1 MPAIARG
8 HTEDQVRKRPVA
20 GRASGD
26 NARMLLDPDAC
37 WRALSTHDARFDGR
51 FYVGVRS
58 TRVYCRPVC
67 RVRAPKRDNCR
78 FYPSAAAAEAAGF
91 RPCLRCRPELAPGF
105 AAIDASARI
114 VQAAVTLIESGFLE
128 SQSLEALALRIGVT
142 SRHLRRV
149 FDAELGVSPIDYAQ
163 TARLLLA
170 KRLLSDTSLPVVD
183 VAFASGFASVRRMNA
198 LFRDRYRMPPSRL
211 RLQRGRRDDGL
222 RFMLG
227 YRPPY
232 DWDRVLAFLAF
243 RAIAGVEAREGDR
256 FIRAIAIAH
265 RGARHAGWIAIGH
278 ARRRAALDVTL
289 SPSLSRV
296 VPQAL
301 ARVRHVFDLA
311 CDPHDVAAVLGPLAA
326 AHPGLRVPGVFEGFE
341 AGVRAIVGQQISV
354 RGMVTLLGRVA
365 ARFGEPLDAG
375 DTPVERTF
383 PAAETLAEA
392 GASDIASLGLPL
404 ARARSIVALARAV
417 GDGLVLAPGVD
428 VEATI
433 DRLLALPGI
442 GPWTAH
448 YIAMRGLGWPDAFLA
463 TDLGVRKALNETAT
477 ARIVAHAERWR
488 PWRAYAVVHLWHSN
502 LRETT

>member
-1 MPAIARG
+1 
-8 HTEDQVRKRPVA
+8 
-20 GRASGD
+20 
-26 NARMLLDPDAC
+26 MLLDPDAC

-67 RVRAPKRDNCR
+67 RVRAPKRENCR

-114 VQAAVTLIESGFLE
+114 VQAAVTLIEGGFLE

-198 LFRDRYRMPPSRL
+198 LFRARYRMPPSRL
-211 RLQRGRRDDGL
+211 RLQRGRREDGL

-227 YRPPY
+227 YRAPY
-232 DWDRVLAFLAF
+232 DWERVLAFLAF
-243 RAIAGVEAREGDR
+243 RAIAGVEAREGER
-256 FIRAIAIAH
+256 FVRAIAIVH
-265 RGARHAGWIAIGH
+265 RGARHAGWMSIGH
-278 ARRRAALDVTL
+278 ARRRGALDVAL

-311 CDPHDVAAVLGPLAA
+311 CDPHEVAAVLGPLAA
-326 AHPGLRVPGVFEGFE
+326 AHPGLRVPGVFDGFE

-354 RGMVTLLGRVA
+354 RGMVTLLGRLA
-365 ARFGEPLDAG
+365 SRFGEPLGVAEAG
-375 DTPVERTF
+375 VERTF
-383 PAAETLAEA
+383 PAADTLADA
-392 GASDIASLGLPL
+392 SASDIAALGLPL

-417 GDGLVLAPGVD
+417 GDGLVLSPGVD

-448 YIAMRGLGWPDAFLA
+448 YIAMRGLGWPDAFPS

-477 ARIVAHAERWR
+477 ARIVALAERWR
-488 PWRAYAVVHLWHSN
+488 PWRAYAVVHLWHLN